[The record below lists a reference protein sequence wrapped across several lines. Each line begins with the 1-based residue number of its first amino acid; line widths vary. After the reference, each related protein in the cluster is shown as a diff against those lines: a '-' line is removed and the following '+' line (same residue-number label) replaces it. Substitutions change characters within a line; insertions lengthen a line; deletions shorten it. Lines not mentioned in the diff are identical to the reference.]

1 MVTRKVRYSSQR
13 RWYQSPKASIPST
26 IAYTANT
33 APTSFR
39 VLDCS
44 EKARST
50 SYLVKNAVI
59 GRPAVARARLQV
71 GDDAK
76 HLVPQRVALAAITRR
91 MILSRRGLAAERQVD
106 LLARWRQLAG
116 RRGRSVDRQ
125 PGVASQAAMPA
136 HAPHIARRQR
146 VVCTKLA
153 GVDADQLVPGEAAD
167 DQLVVKTGPEAAG
180 LDHVNTRQ
188 M

>member
-1 MVTRKVRYSSQR
+1 MVTRKVRYSAQR

-26 IAYTANT
+26 IAT

-44 EKARST
+44 EKARSI

-76 HLVPQRVALAAITRR
+76 HLVPQRVAV
-91 MILSRRGLAAERQVD
+91 RGEDEHEDCDRAQHDEVQGSVGRDHPQDD
-106 LLARWRQLAG
+106 L
-116 RRGRSVDRQ
+116 
-125 PGVASQAAMPA
+125 VA
-136 HAPHIARRQR
+136 
-146 VVCTKLA
+146 
-153 GVDADQLVPGEAAD
+153 
-167 DQLVVKTGPEAAG
+167 
-180 LDHVNTRQ
+180 
-188 M
+188 